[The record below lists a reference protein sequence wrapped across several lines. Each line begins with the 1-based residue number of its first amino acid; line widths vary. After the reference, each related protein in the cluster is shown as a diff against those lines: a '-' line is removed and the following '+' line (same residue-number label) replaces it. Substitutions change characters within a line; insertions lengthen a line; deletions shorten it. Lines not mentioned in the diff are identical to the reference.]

1 MVIINVGGNITA
13 DAVVKVVGENTVTSF
28 TVACNER
35 SKNGNGEIVVETF
48 FYRCSLWNNPQAKE
62 LLFKGRSVNVLG
74 TFKVRVWKDFNN
86 VEQISQDVRVSFFQV
101 FGKNDKKELI
111 IETQTAPAQPVAPQ
125 VAKEIEDDL
134 PF

>member
-13 DAVVKVVGENTVTSF
+13 DAVVKVIGENTVTSF
-28 TVACNER
+28 TIACNER
-35 SKNGNGEIVVETF
+35 SKTATGEIKIETS
-48 FYRCSLWNNPQAKE
+48 FYRCSLWNNTNAKE
-62 LLFKGRSVNVLG
+62 LLYKGRSINVLG
-74 TFKVRVWKDFNN
+74 SFKVRHWIDFSNEKQFSN
-86 VEQISQDVRVSFFQV
+86 EVRVSFFQV

-111 IETQTAPAQPVAPQ
+111 TETQTAPSQPLAPE